1 MAINN
6 YYPSPY
12 NYQYGNAGTGFSGG
26 FTPSGA
32 SLQPNGYSYSP
43 NAISNAQNGNFAQVA
58 PAPQIQQQGNAT
70 NVPWVYVSSLESA
83 KQIFCAP
90 SQTIYIMN
98 QNKPEFYV
106 KSANEMGVV
115 DMKICP
121 FNTMSLS
128 EYEQGLSANANIEQT
143 NFNNEFLPRSEF
155 NAFVNNL
162 SQELNSVRQMI
173 SETAQNGIVAT
184 PNTTAKTSKKSAKEN
199 AE

>member
-12 NYQYGNAGTGFSGG
+12 NYQYGNAGMGLNGG
-26 FTPSGA
+26 FVPSGA

-43 NAISNAQNGNFAQVA
+43 NTIPNAQNGNFAQVA
-58 PAPQIQQQGNAT
+58 PASQIQQQGNTT
-70 NVPWVYVSSLESA
+70 NVPWVYVPSLDSA

-115 DMKICP
+115 DMKVCP
-121 FNTMSLS
+121 FNTIGLA
-128 EYEQGLSANANIEQT
+128 EYEQGLSANANAEQAS
-143 NFNNEFLPRSEF
+143 FNNEFLPRSEF

-162 SQELNSVRQMI
+162 SQELNSVRQMV

-184 PNTTAKTSKKSAKEN
+184 PNTTAKAASKKAKEN
-199 AE
+199 VE